1 MHDRAHRSP
10 VPAPNRAGGGGRR
23 ADRVPSRACC
33 VRIAPRTVLR
43 EQRADVI
50 GLDPPR
56 GCHGPS
62 RWLVGNECVAFAAEN
77 LHIPVVF
84 DVSNA
89 ESALRS
95 LAKFP
100 MRECREALVV
110 GRDDD
115 PRSIGG
121 LLTPL

>member
-1 MHDRAHRSP
+1 
-10 VPAPNRAGGGGRR
+10 
-23 ADRVPSRACC
+23 
-33 VRIAPRTVLR
+33 VLR